1 MSLRP
6 EPHARGSLRPLVLLA
21 RLLVL
26 GVGAL
31 LISFGLVSSAQ
42 AHSLLLRSIPAAN
55 ADLSQPPGFIELW
68 FTEALEPNFST
79 ARLVDT
85 TGADVETGAL
95 VFDAADPTHLTLP
108 LGQLQPGIYTV
119 VWQTLSQVDGHEWYG
134 SFPFTV
140 LNADGSRPTGTAAGG
155 QANGRGDL
163 PTPAETLFRWLAL
176 LGAAL
181 LWGAPVFRLLAGS
194 EVASVNRTR
203 PSAET
208 ALAAR
213 VSLLARGAVWA
224 AVALLLAG
232 SLGQVVVQSL
242 RLGALANLPQVLLD
256 TRVGTLALSRLLPAL
271 AALWITLHPP
281 LPLPWLP
288 RVRQARWL
296 TVAAGVL
303 IGALFAWAAVQGG
316 YWVTL
321 AWVLVMCTVGWEL
334 HARGRPWPALLV
346 LALGALAG
354 YSASSHAAAVDG
366 RGWAVLSDYVHL
378 LAAGSWFG
386 GLLLLPWMLW
396 RERAIS
402 DPAARVAAWKLAKR
416 YSYLASFSI
425 FILTLTG
432 LVNSLVQI
440 PDLPSLWN
448 TAYGR
453 VLLLKLGVLGLT
465 LPIALLNNRLL
476 HGGRKSTAE
485 SASLRTL
492 RRQAL
497 VESGVALGLM
507 LTVAVLVQTSTPRFT
522 VPAAA
527 YLPQLPFTTT
537 LVAGDL
543 NVHAQISPNAVGDN
557 KFWLHLY
564 HAAGDSVGEVQ
575 LVQMRFNYLNA
586 QLGQTSVDLAP
597 LGHATFEVTG
607 AYLSQAGPWAVSV
620 YVRRRGLDDTLTT
633 FNLQVPA
640 PVNATGG
647 GKLFDNPVPAIPGLV
662 VAAVVLLGLGLA
674 PLIWRRPLA
683 VFGPRVASTVT
694 VLGFVTLTVA
704 LGLSVAGAP
713 AWRDQILAQQAA
725 TRTNPLPATAESLAT
740 GQALFE
746 QNCLPCHGPQGL
758 GDGPVGVTLRPSP
771 ANLQVHM
778 VPGVHTDAQIFDWIT
793 NGFPNSQMP
802 AFGSALTEDQRW
814 HIMNY
819 IRTLVPPDTQPAS
832 TSVP

>member
-1 MSLRP
+1 MLDRPTPPARRSLR
-6 EPHARGSLRPLVLLA
+6 SLVTLA

-31 LISFGLVSSAQ
+31 LIGFGLVSSAQ
-42 AHSLLLRSIPAAN
+42 AHSLLLRSIPAAD

-68 FTEALEPNFST
+68 FTEALETNFST

-95 VFDAADPTHLTLP
+95 VFDSADRTHLTLP

-140 LNADGSRPTGTAAGG
+140 LNADGSRPSGTAAGG
-155 QANGRGDL
+155 QTNGRGEL
-163 PTPAETLFRWLAL
+163 PTPAETFFRWLAL

-181 LWGAPVFRLLAGS
+181 LWGAPLFRLLAGA
-194 EVASVNRTR
+194 EVARANRTR
-203 PSAET
+203 PAAEP

-242 RLGALANLPQVLLD
+242 RLGALSNLPQVLLD
-256 TRVGTLALSRLLPAL
+256 TRVGVLALARVLPAL
-271 AALWITLHPP
+271 AALWISLQPP
-281 LPLPWLP
+281 LPAAWLP
-288 RVRQARWL
+288 RARLGRWL
-296 TVAAGVL
+296 TVAGAVL
-303 IGALFAWAAVQGG
+303 MGALFAWAAVQGG

-321 AWVLVMCTVGWEL
+321 AWVLVLCTLGWEL
-334 HARGRPWPALLV
+334 NARGRLWPALLV

-386 GLLLLPWMLW
+386 GLALLPWMLW
-396 RERAIS
+396 RERATS
-402 DPAARVAAWKLAKR
+402 DPTARAAAWKLARR
-416 YSYLASFSI
+416 YSFLASFSI

-440 PDLPSLWN
+440 PDLPSLWG

-476 HGGRKSTAE
+476 HRRQAAAE
-485 SASLRTL
+485 AVSLRTL

-497 VESGVALGLM
+497 VEGGVALGLM
-507 LTVAVLVQTSTPRFT
+507 LTVAVLVQSSTPRFT
-522 VPAAA
+522 VPATA

-537 LVAGDL
+537 LVADDL
-543 NVHAQISPNAVGDN
+543 NVHAQITPNAVGDN

-575 LVQMRFNYLNA
+575 LVELRFNFLGA

-597 LGHATFEVTG
+597 LGQATFEATG

-633 FNLQVPA
+633 FNLTVPA
-640 PVNATGG
+640 PANPTGG
-647 GKLFDNPVPAIPGLV
+647 TLANVFDNPVPAIPGLV
-662 VAAVVLLGLGLA
+662 VAALVLFGLGLA
-674 PLIWRRPLA
+674 PLVWRRPLA
-683 VFGPRVASTVT
+683 AFGPRLASSVT
-694 VLGFVTLTVA
+694 VAGFVLLVVA
-704 LGLSVAGAP
+704 LGFSVAGAP

-725 TRTNPLPATAESLAT
+725 TRTNPIPASAESLAA

-746 QNCLPCHGPQGL
+746 QNCAPCHGPQGL
-758 GDGPVGVTLRPSP
+758 GDGPVGVTLRPAP

-802 AFGSALTEDQRW
+802 AFGEVLTEDARW
-814 HIMNY
+814 NIMNY
-819 IRTLVPPDTQPAS
+819 IRTLVPPDTQPTA
-832 TSVP
+832 TP